1 MGMDTSQDGSPGD
14 GFYMET
20 DCNRLP
26 DRKTGFRGCGSTAHG
41 CGLPECR
48 DPIQ

>member
-20 DCNRLP
+20 DWSRRRILWSRRTLLP
-26 DRKTGFRGCGSTAHG
+26 RVILDGKA
-41 CGLPECR
+41 
-48 DPIQ
+48 DPAD